1 MARGSGRIPQL
12 PALTAIRGL
21 AAWWV
26 VLYHFRENFPDYV
39 PNVLMSV
46 INRGYLG
53 VDLFFELSGF
63 VIALNY
69 YDRFDRDLSLVRYGK
84 FLLVRLAR
92 VYPLHAFMMFVFI
105 ANPLAIWL
113 FSSHRIESG
122 AYGLGYFILS
132 LGLVQNWGFVDRLAW
147 NIPAWS
153 ISTEW
158 FVYLIFPI
166 IVLVSER
173 FGRSKAVVG
182 LAIGLLLSL
191 LAVGGAI
198 AGGLGAD
205 IPHFGLIRCVLE
217 FAAGV
222 LLFRMS
228 AALSHNGPALLPGAL
243 AVVVFALYSTFSPP
257 DFAVV
262 PLGFA
267 LLIAAIVPQSG
278 LPARLLSVRVI
289 EQIGLVSYSTYLL
302 HFFVRD
308 WVKFLM
314 VSPGRQPLAPT
325 LVYVAATLIGSV
337 VLYRLIEMP
346 GRRALRRLV
355 ERGGGTPVRS
365 SGPLEASPSGQ
376 TRMCAGARGRDVAA
390 R

>member
-1 MARGSGRIPQL
+1 MGTIELARGSGRIPQL

-26 VLYHFRENFPDYV
+26 VLYHFRENFPDHV
-39 PNVLMSV
+39 PDALLSFVNK
-46 INRGYLG
+46 GYLG

-69 YDRFDRDLSLVRYGK
+69 YDRFDRDFSFVRYGK

-92 VYPLHAFMMFVFI
+92 IYPLHAFMMFAFI
-105 ANPLAIWL
+105 ANPVAIWL
-113 FSSHRIESG
+113 FSSHRIENG

-158 FVYLIFPI
+158 FVYLVFPI
-166 IVLVSER
+166 IVLGLEI
-173 FGRSKAVVG
+173 FGRSRVVAG

-191 LAVGGAI
+191 LAVGGAMT
-198 AGGLGAD
+198 GGLGAD

-217 FAAGV
+217 FATGV
-222 LLFRMS
+222 LLFRIS
-228 AALSHNGPALLPGAL
+228 AAFSHDGPALLPGAL
-243 AVVVFALYSTFSPP
+243 AVVVFALYSTLSPP
-257 DFAVV
+257 DFVAV

-267 LLIAAIVPQSG
+267 LLIAAIAPQAG
-278 LPARLLSVRVI
+278 LPARLLSVRII

-314 VSPGRQPLAPT
+314 VSPGPQPLGPT
-325 LVYVAATLIGSV
+325 LAYLAATLIGSV
-337 VLYRLIEMP
+337 ILYRLIEMP

-355 ERGGGTPVRS
+355 ERGGETRLPS
-365 SGPLEASPSGQ
+365 SGPLEASPS
-376 TRMCAGARGRDVAA
+376 
-390 R
+390 

>member
-1 MARGSGRIPQL
+1 M

-26 VLYHFRENFPDYV
+26 VLYHFRENFPDHV
-39 PNVLMSV
+39 PDALLRL
-46 INRGYLG
+46 INKGYLG

-92 VYPLHAFMMFVFI
+92 VYPLHAFMMFAFI

-113 FSSHRIESG
+113 FSSHRIENG

-158 FVYLIFPI
+158 FVYLVFPI
-166 IVLVSER
+166 IVLGAEKL
-173 FGRSKAVVG
+173 GRSRAVAG
-182 LAIGLLLSL
+182 LAIGLILSL
-191 LAVGGAI
+191 LALGGAMT
-198 AGGLGAD
+198 GGLGAD

-217 FAAGV
+217 FAVGV
-222 LLFRMS
+222 LLFRIS
-228 AALSHNGPALLPGAL
+228 AALSHDGPALVPAAL
-243 AVVVFALYSTFSPP
+243 AMVVFALYATLSLP
-257 DFAVV
+257 DFVAI

-267 LLIAAIVPQSG
+267 FLIAAIAPQAG
-278 LPARLLSVRVI
+278 LPARLLSVRII

-308 WVKFLM
+308 WIKFLM
-314 VSPGRQPLAPT
+314 VSPGPQPLAPT
-325 LVYVAATLIGSV
+325 LVYLAATLIGSV
-337 VLYRLIEMP
+337 ILYQLVEMP

-355 ERGGGTPVRS
+355 ERSGETRVPS
-365 SGPLEASPSGQ
+365 SGSLEVRPS
-376 TRMCAGARGRDVAA
+376 
-390 R
+390 